1 MKKILLLTA
10 IICFSLFTLTINSQ
24 NNIENNK
31 TDTNIYNFT
40 VKNIDKKDIK
50 LDDYKGKVLLI
61 VNVASQCGYT
71 PQYKGLEAIYEKYK
85 AQGFEILAFPCNDF
99 GKQEPGTN
107 EEIKNFCS
115 ANYSVTFPLFNKIK
129 VLGDEKEALYNFL
142 TNNTV
147 TGSSDIKWNFEKF
160 LIDRNGNIVTR
171 FRSKIVPEGKE
182 ITSAI
187 ETELKKG

>member
-147 TGSSDIKWNFEKF
+147 TGPSDIKWNFEKF